1 MDDCV
6 NGCVNPPPPHTS
18 FGSSYYE
25 TKAVF
30 LAVGITALVC
40 IVVTVFSFQ
49 TKVKTGHAL

>member
-6 NGCVNPPPPHTS
+6 NGCVKTPPPL